1 MRSGVRT
8 GWIGAVVLS
17 TSLVSVPVLA
27 KSTTVGDFLIGI
39 AKARKLSAT
48 DPASARAA
56 LQSSGVLLPPFSLD
70 RALTEADVVQ
80 IGGALG
86 LKVTTTRPT
95 APFDSGQV
103 DAFLSVFA
111 KQLVLPSSTDPQAT
125 EDFPNPG
132 TGKGNGKQ
140 KGHYKSPSD
149 PE

>member
-1 MRSGVRT
+1 MVALLLGVFLLSGP
-8 GWIGAVVLS
+8 A
-17 TSLVSVPVLA
+17 LA
-27 KSTTVGDFLIGI
+27 KSATVGDFLIGI
-39 AKARKLSAT
+39 AKARNLAAS
-48 DPASARAA
+48 DPASAKAA
-56 LQSSGVLLPPFSLD
+56 LQSSGAVLPPLSLD
-70 RALTEADVVQ
+70 RTLTEGAVVQ
-80 IGGALG
+80 IGDALG
-86 LKVTTTRPT
+86 LKVTTTHPT

-111 KQLVLPSSTDPQAT
+111 KQLVPPSSTDPQAT